1 MQSVED
7 FVYTDP
13 VDGSVTTGEGV
24 VLKLSGDARVVV
36 RLSGTG
42 SSGKASMRVYLEK
55 YESPQGQL
63 DASALEIT
71 KPLLDATMMLTPLP
85 KLLGSSFKEKMLA
98 KKLPSQFITWW
109 LGLFE
114 ELCQGKK
121 GVVLEK
127 NILPVSSLPD
137 LSGLPVGDESLLS
150 KTVVMR
156 LNGGLGT
163 TMGLDKAKSL
173 LKVKESHTF
182 MDLIVKQVMQIQ
194 EKQPVRFMLF
204 NSFSTEADTKD
215 FMKKYPTFHSK
226 WEAVSLKQYMAPKVT
241 ESMAP
246 AKYPKKPNCEWCPPG
261 HGDIYAALLLSGTLD
276 QLLREGYKPPSSN
289 QSENRLI
296 RCLTALFGH
305 AGDLAVKV
313 YVRCQLRQLG
323 GFCQHASSGPF
334 GQFGSP
340 HAHGGATCVTTLLKI
355 LW

>member
-1 MQSVED
+1 MWHIECKSEVGKEVKEMRVQSVED

-137 LSGLPVGDESLLS
+137 LSGLPLGDEALLS

-173 LKVKESHTF
+173 LKVKEKPYVYGSY
-182 MDLIVKQVMQIQ
+182 
-194 EKQPVRFMLF
+194 R
-204 NSFSTEADTKD
+204 EAGYAD
-215 FMKKYPTFHSK
+215 PG
-226 WEAVSLKQYMAPKVT
+226 EAAFTL
-241 ESMAP
+241 
-246 AKYPKKPNCEWCPPG
+246 
-261 HGDIYAALLLSGTLD
+261 HAL
-276 QLLREGYKPPSSN
+276 
-289 QSENRLI
+289 
-296 RCLTALFGH
+296 
-305 AGDLAVKV
+305 
-313 YVRCQLRQLG
+313 
-323 GFCQHASSGPF
+323 
-334 GQFGSP
+334 QFFL
-340 HAHGGATCVTTLLKI
+340 H
-355 LW
+355 